1 MAEVNSPSS
10 PSGGIPMRMSTRAC
24 RARGCP
30 DLILIPGEFGYRC
43 RLTGL
48 IPRNNTSIP
57 ENLIPSERDYLE
69 SVLMIRVKK
78 EGGTGS

>member
-48 IPRNNTSIP
+48 IPRNNNPAPTPTTPPPHEEIIP
-57 ENLIPSERDYLE
+57 
-69 SVLMIRVKK
+69 
-78 EGGTGS
+78 

>member
-43 RLTGL
+43 RLTAL
-48 IPRNNTSIP
+48 IPRNNNPAGCPKDTDAVYRGYTT
-57 ENLIPSERDYLE
+57 NTLRGD
-69 SVLMIRVKK
+69 
-78 EGGTGS
+78 GS